1 MDAYAKNFPAPG
13 DSCPGFKPSGLC
25 QLCGDDRRWHATPAP
40 AALRDQIA
48 ETLAGHA
55 GSRAFLTA
63 EPGWDHARAAWY
75 AHADA
80 VLRVPA
86 IRDMQGRIA
95 DYENRITWETN
106 CGSCARILDASIREH
121 ERAERAEAALG
132 RVRAIARDHLHDS
145 DDGTDPCAAAI
156 LDALNQPQEQQ

>member
-1 MDAYAKNFPAPG
+1 MDAYAKNFPAPS
-13 DSCPGFKPSGLC
+13 DSCPGFTPSGLC
-25 QLCGDDRRWHATPAP
+25 QLCGDDRRWHAAPAP

-48 ETLAGHA
+48 EMLAGHA

-86 IRDMQGRIA
+86 I
-95 DYENRITWETN
+95 
-106 CGSCARILDASIREH
+106 
-121 ERAERAEAALG
+121 AEALAAVGIASALHRSAEQDVT
-132 RVRAIARDHLHDS
+132 RVIELADAWAHRPERQ
-145 DDGTDPCAAAI
+145 
-156 LDALNQPQEQQ
+156 DALQELRAALQSGWQQ

>member
-1 MDAYAKNFPAPG
+1 MNGAPDAENGPQTG
-13 DSCPGFKPSGLC
+13 TGSRI
-25 QLCGDDRRWHATPAP
+25 QPAP

-48 ETLAGHA
+48 EMLAGHA

-86 IRDMQGRIA
+86 IRDMQERTA

-121 ERAERAEAALG
+121 ERAERAEAALD
-132 RVRAIARDHLHDS
+132 RVRAIASDHLHEHAA
-145 DDGTDPCAAAI
+145 GTDPCAAAI
-156 LDALNQPQEQQ
+156 LDALDQQEQQ